1 MTVYAITFYLSED
14 SHSCGC
20 DSHDHDHNHDH
31 EHHHHHRD
39 DYDIVATIKSL
50 GAWANF
56 MPDSYLLKTDVSA
69 NEISEK
75 IKAFLQ
81 PNDLLFVTKVDKD
94 DVASLTPDVVDW
106 IKA

>member
-1 MTVYAITFYLSED
+1 MNVYAITFYLNEN

-20 DSHDHDHNHDH
+20 DGHAHDH
-31 EHHHHHRD
+31 EHHHRD

-56 MPDSYLLKTDVSA
+56 MPDSYLVKSTFSS
-69 NEISEK
+69 NEISDK
-75 IKAFLQ
+75 IKPFLEK
-81 PNDLLFVTKVDKD
+81 NDLLFVTKVDKE
-94 DVASLTPDVVDW
+94 DVSSLTPGVVDW

>member
-1 MTVYAITFYLSED
+1 METYAITFYLNEE

-20 DSHDHDHNHDH
+20 GDHEHDHNH
-31 EHHHHHRD
+31 EHHHHRD

-56 MPDSYLLKTDVSA
+56 MPDSYLVKTNTPA
-69 NEISEK
+69 KEISEK

-81 PNDLLFVTKVDKD
+81 TGDLLFVTKVCKD
-94 DVASLTPDVVDW
+94 DVASLTPGVVEW
-106 IKA
+106 INS

>member
-20 DSHDHDHNHDH
+20 DSHDHNHDH

-39 DYDIVATIKSL
+39 DYDIITTIKSL

-94 DVASLTPDVVDW
+94 DVASLTPGVVDW

>member
-1 MTVYAITFYLSED
+1 METYAVTFYLNED

-20 DSHDHDHNHDH
+20 EGHDHDH

-56 MPDSYLLKTDVSA
+56 MPDSYLVKTDASA

-75 IKAFLQ
+75 IKAFLEAG
-81 PNDLLFVTKVDKD
+81 DLLFVTKVYKD
-94 DVASLTPDVVDW
+94 DVASLTPGVVEW
-106 IKA
+106 INS